1 MSSYIEPPVYL
12 ARTLV
17 AQHNLALDVTLKFS
31 MSVLGSSRTWPSQIP
46 GTAHDVDCRLE
57 LDFPNVP
64 TGSRLYRTLD
74 SKRLSSVR
82 IELRRWV
89 TKIIWQSL
97 HVQDV
102 TFGTYYS
109 QESGTM
115 KLIPPRGFPA
125 RKKER
130 QREQMVASSKIQT
143 LLHLNQEA
151 LFNEPDITPN
161 TYGVSWF
168 DAALIN

>member
-1 MSSYIEPPVYL
+1 LKLFREQTDQREKLNMSSYIEPPVYYL

-31 MSVLGSSRTWPSQIP
+31 MSVFGSSRTWPSQIP
-46 GTAHDVDCRLE
+46 GTAQDVDCRLQ

-89 TKIIWQSL
+89 TKNLIIPTMSL

-102 TFGTYYS
+102 LSGTCYS
-109 QESGTM
+109 QEFETTV
-115 KLIPPRGFPA
+115 
-125 RKKER
+125 ETH
-130 QREQMVASSKIQT
+130 SK
-143 LLHLNQEA
+143 
-151 LFNEPDITPN
+151 
-161 TYGVSWF
+161 G
-168 DAALIN
+168 